1 MQNDKNINNEFLA
14 LVYGPPAYELTL
26 SEIKEYIKRIDV
38 LLTMDKSF
46 TAAEINQLNTYADKY
61 FFMSQ
66 KLLWTI

>member
-46 TAAEINQLNTYADKY
+46 TAAEINQLNKYADYY
-61 FFMSQ
+61 FLSSQ